1 MDTSIIKKVAIGIL
15 ITASVGLNGYFLLS
29 KNSEMTVTQVH
40 DGDTFTLKNGERVRL
55 LGIDAPELG
64 NCGATES
71 ASLLKSLV
79 LGKTIKI
86 TDEKRDTYGRR
97 MGLVWK
103 GSTLI
108 NKEMLK
114 EGWAK
119 PNYDPNSESETLKTA
134 YKYAS
139 ENKLGVYSSLCKK
152 INPTPTSKNCT
163 IKGNI
168 DKATGDHFYHLTTCP
183 HYKQI
188 VLDLDIGEKFFCSEK
203 EAKEAGFTIASE
215 CLK

>member
-1 MDTSIIKKVAIGIL
+1 MDTSVLKKVPIGVVIA
-15 ITASVGLNGYFLLS
+15 ASVGLNGYFLLS
-29 KNSEMTVTQVH
+29 KGSEMTVTEVH

-55 LGIDAPELG
+55 LGVDAPELG
-64 NCGATES
+64 NCGASES
-71 ASLLKSLV
+71 ASLLTSLV

-86 TDEKRDTYGRR
+86 TDEKRDNYGRR

-103 GSTLI
+103 GSTLV
-108 NKEMLK
+108 NEKMLK
-114 EGWAK
+114 DGWAK

-152 INPTPTSKNCT
+152 VNPTPPSKNCT

-188 VLDLDIGEKFFCSEK
+188 VLDLDIGEQFFCTEK
-203 EAKEAGFTIASE
+203 EAKEAGFTMASE

>member
-1 MDTSIIKKVAIGIL
+1 MDTSVLKKAVIGIL
-15 ITASVGLNGYFLLS
+15 VAASVGLNGYFLLS
-29 KNSEMTVTQVH
+29 NNKDMTVTAIH
-40 DGDTFTLKNGERVRL
+40 DGDTFTLGNGERVRL

-64 NCGATES
+64 NCGASES
-71 ASLLKSLV
+71 ATLLKSLI
-79 LGKTIKI
+79 LGKIIKI

-103 GSTLI
+103 GSTLV
-108 NKEMLK
+108 NQEMLAA
-114 EGWAK
+114 GWAK
-119 PNYDPNSESETLKTA
+119 PNYDPNSRSEDLKSA

-139 ENKLGVYSSLCKK
+139 ENKLGLYSSLCKK
-152 INPTPTSKNCT
+152 VNPTPLSKNCT

-188 VLDLDIGEKFFCSEK
+188 VLDLDIGEQFFCTEK
-203 EAKEAGFTIASE
+203 EAKEAGFAIASE